1 MEIMPMEIMS
11 LTRDISKL
19 KKIRIPDQDN
29 SKTLLALQ
37 TEL

>member
-1 MEIMPMEIMS
+1 MSLKPMEIMS
-11 LTRDISKL
+11 LIRDISKL